1 MHNYNIETTILNFEL
16 ICFVVFLVK
25 IVFGSSY
32 ESESGRVVSF
42 GIYYNRCLINRLEN
56 ILKLNLLPTYCMT
69 NFVSV
74 FHWRQ

>member
-1 MHNYNIETTILNFEL
+1 MHNYNIETTIINVKL
-16 ICFVVFLVK
+16 ICFVVFLV
-25 IVFGSSY
+25 VFGSSY
-32 ESESGRVVSF
+32 ESESGWVVSL
-42 GIYYNRCLINRLEN
+42 GIYYNRCMINRLEN